1 MRKLI
6 RDRQVVEDHWQTV
19 TTGEAVP
26 ATGDVIVPLATFLA
40 DTPALLDRQGRL
52 GVLLQPGDGITE
64 LAPHLARI
72 ALVAINFPVFF
83 DGRGLSCARELRERH
98 GFHGEIRAVGDVQR
112 DVLFGMH
119 RCGFNAFVLPEG
131 KSPESALAAFGD
143 FSTAYQGDVHQPLPV
158 YRR

>member
-19 TTGEAVP
+19 ATGEVAP

-40 DTPALLDRQGRL
+40 DTPALLGRQGRL
-52 GVLLQPGDGITE
+52 GVLLQPGEDLAE
-64 LAPHLARI
+64 LVPYLPQL

-83 DGRGLSCARELRERH
+83 DGRGLSSARELRERH
-98 GFHGEIRAVGDVQR
+98 GFRGEIRAVGDVQR
-112 DVLFGMH
+112 DVLFGMY

-131 KSPESALAAFGD
+131 KSPESALAAFDNIPAG
-143 FSTAYQGDVHQPLPV
+143 YQADMHQPLPI
-158 YRR
+158 YQR